1 MSESSSIQCP
11 HCASPVEIFEQDE
24 MVLCLGCHQQ
34 INLTNHLCPGCHH
47 YHAEKTAV
55 CGECG
60 QTINRVCRHCQ
71 AINWAGNEFCQGCGR
86 PLDIFELMV
95 SHSDKA
101 TPDRLDR
108 QMKEAQRYKKTE
120 EEASR
125 KRMAE
130 FQAIEDERQAELQM
144 RLQEKRRQERAMLV
158 FAGGAIAFFFILILA
173 YAILS

>member
-1 MSESSSIQCP
+1 MILCP
-11 HCASPVEIFEQDE
+11 HCASPVEIGEQDE
-24 MVLCLGCHQQ
+24 TVICLDCNQQ
-34 INLTNHLCPGCHH
+34 FSLAGHVCPDCHH
-47 YHAEKTAV
+47 YHKAKTAV

-60 QTINRVCRHCQ
+60 QTINQVCRHCQ
-71 AINWAGNEFCQGCGR
+71 VVNWAGNEICRQCDR

-108 QMKEAQRYKKTE
+108 QMKEARTYKKTE

-125 KRMAE
+125 KRMTE
-130 FQAIEDERQAELQM
+130 LQAIEDDRQAELQL
-144 RLQEKRRQERAMLV
+144 RLQKKRREERMMLL
-158 FAGGAIAFFFILILA
+158 FAVGAIAFFLILILA